1 MIRADVADVGKRFR
15 RLTTPRAA
23 AVAGIVFSLLF
34 SASLVL
40 LRISIPEDPATGM
53 NWVAA
58 GSGKITLALRLM
70 PFAGIAFIWFIGVMR
85 DRMGEYE
92 DRFFSAVFYGSG
104 LLFLGMV
111 FVSMAI
117 AGGILATA
125 RFIED
130 VTLESQA
137 IYFGRAV
144 MFQISNV
151 YALRMAGVFMISL
164 GTIWWRTGLMPRWL
178 ALMTYLLAVALL
190 LVISRS
196 LWITL
201 VFPAWVAVID
211 VYALLANRKKAIQA
225 AG

>member
-1 MIRADVADVGKRFR
+1 MTSVDVEKKFR
-15 RLTTPRAA
+15 RLTTPWAA
-23 AVAGIVFSLLF
+23 AVVGILFSLLF
-34 SASLVL
+34 STSLVL
-40 LRISIPEDPATGM
+40 LRIAIPEDPAAGVD
-53 NWVAA
+53 WVAA
-58 GSGKITLALRLM
+58 GSGKISLALRLM

-130 VTLESQA
+130 ATLQSQVL
-137 IYFGRAV
+137 YFGRAV
-144 MFQISNV
+144 MYQISNI

-178 ALMTYLLAVALL
+178 ALITYLLAVTLL
-190 LVISRS
+190 LVISHR
-196 LWITL
+196 LWIML
-201 VFPAWVAVID
+201 IFPAWVAVID
-211 VYALLANRKKAIQA
+211 VYVLLANRKKTIQS

>member
-1 MIRADVADVGKRFR
+1 MLSVDVTKKLR

-23 AVAGIVFSLLF
+23 AVVGILFSLLF
-34 SASLVL
+34 STSLVL
-40 LRISIPEDPATGM
+40 LRSAIPEDPAAGM
-53 NWVAA
+53 DWIQA
-58 GSGKITLALRLM
+58 GASQIALALKLM

-111 FVSMAI
+111 FVSTAI

-130 VTLESQA
+130 ATLQSQA
-137 IYFGRAV
+137 LYFGRAV
-144 MFQISNV
+144 MFQISNI

-178 ALMTYLLAVALL
+178 ALITYLLAVTLL
-190 LVISRS
+190 LVISHS

-201 VFPAWVAVID
+201 IFPAWVAVID
-211 VYALLANRKKAIQA
+211 VYALLANRKQAIQS

>member
-1 MIRADVADVGKRFR
+1 MMRADVDQKFR

-23 AVAGIVFSLLF
+23 AVVGILFSLLF
-34 SASLVL
+34 STSLVL
-40 LRISIPEDPATGM
+40 LRIAIPEDLSVEMDWAKGGA
-53 NWVAA
+53 NQI
-58 GSGKITLALRLM
+58 SIALKLM

-85 DRMGEYE
+85 DRLGEYE
-92 DRFFSAVFYGSG
+92 DRFFSAVLYGSG

-125 RFIED
+125 RMTED
-130 VTLESQA
+130 VTLQSQA

-144 MFQISNV
+144 MFHISNI
-151 YALRMAGVFMISL
+151 YALRMAGVFMFSL

-178 ALMTYLLAVALL
+178 ALITYLLALTL
-190 LVISRS
+190 LVIISRS

-201 VFPAWVAVID
+201 VFPAWVAVIE
-211 VYALLANRKKAIQA
+211 VYALLTNRQKTIQS

>member
-1 MIRADVADVGKRFR
+1 MISVDVEKKFR

-23 AVAGIVFSLLF
+23 AAAGILFSLLF
-34 SASLVL
+34 STSLVL
-40 LRISIPEDPATGM
+40 LRIAIPEDPSAGM
-53 NWVAA
+53 DWVEA
-58 GSGKITLALRLM
+58 GANQLSIALILM

-85 DRMGEYE
+85 DRLGEYE
-92 DRFFSAVFYGSG
+92 DQFFSAVFYGSG

-125 RFIED
+125 RVIED
-130 VTLESQA
+130 ETLQSQV

-178 ALMTYLLAVALL
+178 ALITYLLALTLL
-190 LVISRS
+190 LIISHS
-196 LWITL
+196 LWVQL
-201 VFPAWVAVID
+201 VFPAWVVVIE
-211 VYALLANRKKAIQA
+211 VCALLSNRKKAIQS

>member
-1 MIRADVADVGKRFR
+1 MMMRADVKKEFR

-23 AVAGIVFSLLF
+23 AVVGILFSLLF
-34 SASLVL
+34 STSLVL
-40 LRISIPEDPATGM
+40 LRIAIPEDPAAGM
-53 NWVAA
+53 DWIQA
-58 GSGKITLALRLM
+58 GASQIALALKLM

-111 FVSMAI
+111 FVSTAI

-130 VTLESQA
+130 ATLQSQVL
-137 IYFGRAV
+137 YFGRAV
-144 MFQISNV
+144 MFQISNI

-178 ALMTYLLAVALL
+178 ALITYLLAVTLL
-190 LVISRS
+190 LVISHS

-201 VFPAWVAVID
+201 IFPAWVAVID
-211 VYALLANRKKAIQA
+211 VYALLANRKQAIQS

>member
-1 MIRADVADVGKRFR
+1 MMMRADVKKEFR

-23 AVAGIVFSLLF
+23 AVVGILFSLLF
-34 SASLVL
+34 STSLVL
-40 LRISIPEDPATGM
+40 LRIAIPEDPAAGM
-53 NWVAA
+53 DWIQA
-58 GSGKITLALRLM
+58 GASQIALALKLM

-111 FVSMAI
+111 FVSTAI

-130 VTLESQA
+130 ATLQSQA
-137 IYFGRAV
+137 LYFGRAV
-144 MFQISNV
+144 MFQISNI

-178 ALMTYLLAVALL
+178 ALITYLLAVTLL
-190 LVISRS
+190 LVISHS

-201 VFPAWVAVID
+201 IFPAWVAVID
-211 VYALLANRKKAIQA
+211 VYALLANRKQAIQS

>member
-1 MIRADVADVGKRFR
+1 VMISADVEKKFR

-23 AVAGIVFSLLF
+23 AVVGILFSLLF
-34 SASLVL
+34 STSLVL
-40 LRISIPEDPATGM
+40 LRSAIPEDPAAGM
-53 NWVAA
+53 DWIQA
-58 GSGKITLALRLM
+58 GASQIALALKLM

-111 FVSMAI
+111 FVSTAI

-130 VTLESQA
+130 ATLQSQA
-137 IYFGRAV
+137 LYFGRAV
-144 MFQISNV
+144 MFQISNI

-178 ALMTYLLAVALL
+178 ALITYLLAVTLL
-190 LVISRS
+190 LVISHS

-201 VFPAWVAVID
+201 IFPAWVAVID
-211 VYALLANRKKAIQA
+211 VYALLANRKQAIQS

>member
-1 MIRADVADVGKRFR
+1 MIGADVEKKFR

-23 AVAGIVFSLLF
+23 AVAGILFSLLF
-34 SASLVL
+34 STSLVL
-40 LRISIPEDPATGM
+40 LRIGIPEDPAAGM
-53 NWVAA
+53 NWIEA
-58 GSGKITLALRLM
+58 GAGQISLALKLM

-130 VTLESQA
+130 EILANQV

-178 ALMTYLLAVALL
+178 ALMTYLLALALL

-196 LWITL
+196 LWVAL
-201 VFPAWVAVID
+201 VFPAWVLVID
-211 VYALLANRKKAIQA
+211 VYALLTNRKKAIQA

>member
-1 MIRADVADVGKRFR
+1 MTTSLVEKKFR

-23 AVAGIVFSLLF
+23 AVAGILFSLLF
-34 SASLVL
+34 STSLVL
-40 LRISIPEDPATGM
+40 LRLAIPEDPAAEM
-53 NWVAA
+53 DWIKA
-58 GSGKITLALRLM
+58 GANQITLALQLM

-85 DRMGEYE
+85 DRLGEYE
-92 DRFFSAVFYGSG
+92 DQFFAAVFYSSG

-130 VTLESQA
+130 ATIENQV
-137 IYFGRAV
+137 IYFGRVV

-178 ALMTYLLAVALL
+178 ALITYLLALTLL
-190 LVISRS
+190 LIITRS
-196 LWITL
+196 LWVQL
-201 VFPAWVAVID
+201 VFPAWVVVIE
-211 VYALLANRKKAIQA
+211 VCALLMNRKKTIQS

>member
-1 MIRADVADVGKRFR
+1 MISVDVEKKFR

-23 AVAGIVFSLLF
+23 AVVGILFSLLF
-34 SASLVL
+34 STSLVL
-40 LRISIPEDPATGM
+40 LRIAIPEDPAAGM
-53 NWVAA
+53 DWIQA
-58 GSGKITLALRLM
+58 GASQIALALKLM

-111 FVSMAI
+111 FVSTAI

-130 VTLESQA
+130 ATLQSQA
-137 IYFGRAV
+137 LYFGRAV

-178 ALMTYLLAVALL
+178 ALITYLLAVTLL
-190 LVISRS
+190 LVISHS

-201 VFPAWVAVID
+201 IFPAWVAVID
-211 VYALLANRKKAIQA
+211 VYALLANRKQAIQS

>member
-1 MIRADVADVGKRFR
+1 MMMRADVKKEFR

-23 AVAGIVFSLLF
+23 AVVGILFSLLF
-34 SASLVL
+34 STSLVL
-40 LRISIPEDPATGM
+40 LRIAIPEDPAAGM
-53 NWVAA
+53 DWIQA
-58 GSGKITLALRLM
+58 GASQIALALKLM

-111 FVSMAI
+111 FVSTAI

-130 VTLESQA
+130 ATLQSQA
-137 IYFGRAV
+137 LYFGRAV
-144 MFQISNV
+144 MFQISNI

-178 ALMTYLLAVALL
+178 ALITYLLAVTLL
-190 LVISRS
+190 LVISHS

-201 VFPAWVAVID
+201 IFPAWVAVID
-211 VYALLANRKKAIQA
+211 VYALLANRKKAIQS

>member
-1 MIRADVADVGKRFR
+1 MISVNVEKKLR

-23 AVAGIVFSLLF
+23 AVVGILFSLLF
-34 SASLVL
+34 STSLVL
-40 LRISIPEDPATGM
+40 LRSAIPEDPAAGM
-53 NWVAA
+53 DWIQA
-58 GSGKITLALRLM
+58 GASQIALALKLM

-104 LLFLGMV
+104 LLFLCMV
-111 FVSMAI
+111 FVSTAI

-125 RFIED
+125 HFIED
-130 VTLESQA
+130 TTLQSQA
-137 IYFGRAV
+137 LYFGRAV
-144 MFQISNV
+144 MFQISNI

-178 ALMTYLLAVALL
+178 ALITYLLAVTLL

-201 VFPAWVAVID
+201 VFPAWVAIIE
-211 VYALLANRKKAIQA
+211 VYALLANRKKAIQS

>member
-1 MIRADVADVGKRFR
+1 MMTSGNVGKTLR

-23 AVAGIVFSLLF
+23 AVVGILFSLLF
-34 SASLVL
+34 STSMVL
-40 LRISIPEDPATGM
+40 LRIAIPEDPTAGVD
-53 NWVAA
+53 WVAA
-58 GSGKITLALRLM
+58 GSGKITLALKLM

-104 LLFLGMV
+104 LLFLAMV
-111 FVSMAI
+111 FVSTAVT
-117 AGGILATA
+117 GGILATA
-125 RFIED
+125 HFIED
-130 VTLESQA
+130 ATLQ
-137 IYFGRAV
+137 IQVLYFGRAV
-144 MFQISNV
+144 MYQINNI

-178 ALMTYLLAVALL
+178 ALITYLLAVTLL
-190 LVISRS
+190 LVISHS

-201 VFPAWVAVID
+201 IFPAWVAVID
-211 VYALLANRKKAIQA
+211 VYALLANRKKAIQS

>member
-1 MIRADVADVGKRFR
+1 MTSGNVEKKLR

-23 AVAGIVFSLLF
+23 AEAGIVFSLLF
-34 SASLVL
+34 STSLVL
-40 LRISIPEDPATGM
+40 LRIGIPEDPAAGM
-53 NWVAA
+53 DWTEA
-58 GSGKITLALRLM
+58 GASQITLALKLM

-111 FVSMAI
+111 FVSTAI

-130 VTLESQA
+130 ATLQSQA
-137 IYFGRAV
+137 LYFGRAV
-144 MFQISNV
+144 MFQISNI

-178 ALMTYLLAVALL
+178 ALITYLLAVTLL
-190 LVISRS
+190 LSSAAACGSRWS
-196 LWITL
+196 
-201 VFPAWVAVID
+201 FP
-211 VYALLANRKKAIQA
+211 LGSR
-225 AG
+225 

>member
-1 MIRADVADVGKRFR
+1 MMRADVDQKFR

-23 AVAGIVFSLLF
+23 AVVGILFSLLF
-34 SASLVL
+34 STSLVL
-40 LRISIPEDPATGM
+40 LRIAIPEDLSVEMDWAKGGA
-53 NWVAA
+53 NQI
-58 GSGKITLALRLM
+58 SIALKLM

-85 DRMGEYE
+85 DRLGEYE
-92 DRFFSAVFYGSG
+92 DRFFSAVLYGSG

-117 AGGILATA
+117 VGGILATA
-125 RFIED
+125 RMTED
-130 VTLESQA
+130 VTLQSQA

-144 MFQISNV
+144 MFHISNI
-151 YALRMAGVFMISL
+151 YALRMAGVFMFSL

-178 ALMTYLLAVALL
+178 ALITYLLAVTLL

-201 VFPAWVAVID
+201 VFPAWVAAID
-211 VYALLANRKKAIQA
+211 VYALLANRKKAIQS